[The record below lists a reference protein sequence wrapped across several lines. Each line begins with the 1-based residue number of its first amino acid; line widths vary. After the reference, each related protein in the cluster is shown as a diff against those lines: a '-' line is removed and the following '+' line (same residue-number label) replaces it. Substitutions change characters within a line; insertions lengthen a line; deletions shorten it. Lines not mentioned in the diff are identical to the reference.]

1 LPNRRLTLRGAQIRH
16 VDLRVS
22 EGNCIARMHIACDI
36 TSELAAEMGWEIYS
50 GGHLIAGL
58 SGTTKLSGELYLD
71 QVALEPNGSGVDGLK
86 CPATTADAFE
96 LSRSKGDTDGS
107 IEKQLRFRLL
117 STAWESVTGFYGEL
131 GQIDGVMHL
140 HRQPE
145 QTKLQRTL
153 DEEDEEDGDNDDS
166 GLADGDGDNADDSEP
181 EPAAAPPPPR
191 KRGRPKKAVSS
202 TITMERVQ

>member
-1 LPNRRLTLRGAQIRH
+1 LPNRKLILRGAQIRH

-58 SGTTKLSGELYLD
+58 SGTTKLSGDLYLD
-71 QVALEPNGSGVDGLK
+71 KVFLLPNGSGTDGLE
-86 CPATTADAFE
+86 CSATTADAFE

-107 IEKQLRFRLL
+107 IETQLRFRLL
-117 STAWESVTGFYGEL
+117 STAWSEITEFFGL
-131 GQIDGVMHL
+131 MGQADGQMHL

-145 QTKLQRTL
+145 QTKLQGTL
-153 DEEDEEDGDNDDS
+153 EEQDGDDAEGEKEDQPDPDDGDNREDHED
-166 GLADGDGDNADDSEP
+166 LHEWQK
-181 EPAAAPPPPR
+181 PAPAPAPR
-191 KRGRPKKAVSS
+191 KRGRPA
-202 TITMERVQ
+202 RV

>member
-1 LPNRRLTLRGAQIRH
+1 MPSRKLILRGAQIRH

-36 TSELAAEMGWEIYS
+36 TSELAREMGWEVYS
-50 GGHLIAGL
+50 GGHLISGL
-58 SGTTKLSGELYLD
+58 QGTTKLTGDLYLD
-71 QVALEPNGSGVDGLK
+71 KVSLHLNGSGADGLE
-86 CPATTADAFE
+86 CSATTAAAFE

-107 IEKQLRFRLL
+107 IETQLRFRLL
-117 STAWESVTGFYGEL
+117 STAWSEITEFFGL
-131 GQIDGVMHL
+131 MGQADGQMHL

-153 DEEDEEDGDNDDS
+153 DEEDEDNDD
-166 GLADGDGDNADDSEP
+166 GGGGPEDGDGDKAHDSEP

-191 KRGRPKKAVSS
+191 KRGRPKKATAS
-202 TITMERVQ
+202 TITMERV